1 MYSPTLSTS
10 GNVPCSVL
18 YSRINKMAND
28 GNETVSDIYRA
39 SQTKLF
45 IGEVPK
51 DNEEEH
57 GEQESPI
64 KQHSLHSLTTPME
77 SEAVFPP
84 DKKE

>member
-1 MYSPTLSTS
+1 
-10 GNVPCSVL
+10 
-18 YSRINKMAND
+18 MAND

-51 DNEEEH
+51 DDENEEEH
-57 GEQESPI
+57 GEQEPPV
-64 KQHSLHSLTTPME
+64 KQHSLHSLTTPVE
-77 SEAVFPP
+77 PEAVFPP